1 MKKSLFLLLTVCLV
15 PILTMA
21 QGILRRLP
29 KEEQKSNASCYY
41 NIICIDQYGDGWN
54 NAEIYSDKTSDKDT
68 YWRYVLT
75 KGMLAVYRE
84 EYTTNDTVKFYWD
97 SGSYDNEC
105 FFFIANQNGVGLF
118 TKPLSRLY
126 SDGALLYT
134 METSPCSSKS
144 YNFNLQAEL
153 NYGEVNLK
161 WNAISGA
168 SYYKVIVCTYDPNN
182 LANGFHW
189 AQACMHTNRIEDVTG
204 GATNYTYYIE
214 HSGVYEYMVLACNA
228 SGEVIAWDEVAYTY
242 EIPSIGNID
251 LYFKVQDGVNFL
263 TETGELW
270 VQYTDNDK
278 QYITQATL
286 QPDGWY
292 RLSLTGITNGYINY
306 RLLNAYSNQLDLT
319 GTNIKYTVTH
329 CVVGESGR
337 CVIGA
342 PSSSGVYTL
351 YEYVIPD
358 GVTNMTVWALG
369 YHQYK
374 FTWDP
379 SPDASR
385 YLLLVVSKNP
395 NPYTHS
401 RDTVVACYM
410 QDGQQSISY
419 PILRND
425 DYEWYVYSIDE
436 NDKAFAK
443 TQGVDFPAGGGDYT
457 PQINY
462 TLQGRQIVISW
473 SSPAPEALV
482 WCYDETSEQWL
493 YLEETSASGAVTL
506 SFNDAAKLEIG
517 IQSATR
523 SSCFGKYIAL
533 SDYTMK
539 MVDMSSLFCCLN
551 YTEPNHGHLST
562 DGHIGCDYMKID
574 NTQVRFTATP
584 DDHYYIYG
592 WVVDG
597 QLSYVKEAEK
607 ERSSITLTM
616 DRDHNVS
623 VIIKEKKK
631 HYVKATASPGFAA
644 DSYIKPAREDHY
656 YYEGEN
662 IQVYTV
668 GKTNSAA
675 ENYVFDY
682 WGNVPKEKKFNQSF
696 SWTVDCSKVFIARW
710 KRNRAPGKPEP
721 SGGDDPTP
729 GGGGGTEGKTYTVT
743 VRVDPKESGDAYSNK
758 DVYVFDERASIFAE
772 ETNENYEFDH
782 WKETGSDAPQFEVNV
797 RQNLVYTAVFKP
809 KGDGGDTG
817 SGEKF
822 SLTLKAG
829 DGGMINAEAAKKYP
843 ANTKVEI
850 IATPFEGYSFSH
862 WSDKNGEKLD
872 DLRAKDSITIYSDT
886 TFIANFTDNF
896 TYDEYYLNLSVTG
909 GGTILNMENID
920 GLHPAGDTVD
930 LVAKPLTGNMFIGWS
945 DGVMEPERTIIM
957 DKDYSL
963 IARFRQLQEYLFS
976 FAANDPD
983 YGYVEAFEDIDDDIL
998 ETDTF
1003 LYEGTPIS
1011 LYATP
1016 YDGYLFHSW
1025 RTNDYIL
1032 AQSDEWQF
1040 VLSQDTVITA
1050 YFNPEQI
1057 EEAIQYVK
1065 VSGLEVR
1072 VDGNVIYVHAPEE
1085 MDFNVVSISGQV
1097 VGNARNTN
1105 MASFYVPASGLYVVR
1120 SKRTAV
1126 KVVIR

>member
-1 MKKSLFLLLTVCLV
+1 MRKFLSLLLAACLL
-15 PILTMA
+15 PIMSVA

-29 KEEQKSNASCYY
+29 QEEYKSEAACYY
-41 NIICIDQYGDGWN
+41 RVICIDQYGDGWN
-54 NAEIYSDKTSDKDT
+54 SAEIHRYDSSDPDT
-68 YWRYVLT
+68 YWRYPLS
-75 KGMLAVYRE
+75 KGMLAIYQD
-84 EYTTNDTVKFYWD
+84 EYAGDTVNFYWS

-105 FFFIANQNGVGLF
+105 FFFIADKNRVGLY

-126 SDGALLYT
+126 ADGALVYS
-134 METSPCSSKS
+134 MKKSPCGSKS
-144 YNFNLQAEL
+144 YNLNLQATL
-153 NYGEVNLK
+153 NPGYVNLT

-168 SYYKVIVCTYDPNN
+168 SYYKVIVCTFDPNN
-182 LANGFHW
+182 RENGYYW
-189 AQACMHTNRIEDVTG
+189 AQGCMNPEQIRDIKG
-204 GATNYTYYIE
+204 GATNYALYLE
-214 HSGVYEYMVLACNA
+214 HSATYDFMVLACNA
-228 SGEVIAWDEVAYTY
+228 SGEVITYDEAAYSY
-242 EIPSIGNID
+242 ELASIGSID
-251 LYFKVQDGVNFL
+251 LYFRPNDGVDFL
-263 TETGELW
+263 TEAGEIW

-278 QYITQATL
+278 QYIKQAIL
-286 QPDGWY
+286 QSDGWY
-292 RLSLTGITNGYINY
+292 RLSLTGVTNGYINF
-306 RLLNAYSNQLDLT
+306 RLLNTYSKELNLE
-319 GTNIKYTVTH
+319 GTNIKYTVIH
-329 CVVGESGR
+329 CMVDEGGR
-337 CVIGA
+337 YVIGN
-342 PSSSGVYTL
+342 PSGSGSYQL

-631 HYVKATASPGFAA
+631 HLIVAYASPGYVGEAFVAPTST
-644 DSYIKPAREDHY
+644 DRY
-656 YYEGEN
+656 YYEGD
-662 IQVYTV
+662 IIHVYTT
-668 GKTNSAA
+668 KKDNSTAQYY
-675 ENYVFDY
+675 EFDQ
-682 WGNVPKEKKFNQSF
+682 WGNVTDKVLKFQRSF
-696 SWTVDCSKVFIARW
+696 SWEVKTNKVFIARW
-710 KRNRAPGKPEP
+710 KRARTE
-721 SGGDDPTP
+721 GGGGSHP
-729 GGGGGTEGKTYTVT
+729 GGGTDPNPGGEQEGKKYTVT
-743 VRVDPKESGDAYSNK
+743 LHVEPQEAGGAYADKEVYAY
-758 DVYVFDERASIFAE
+758 DERASIFAE
-772 ETNENYEFDH
+772 ETNEDYVFDR
-782 WKETGSDAPQFEVNV
+782 WKENGNEAPQFDVNV
-797 RQNLVYTAVFKP
+797 RQNLTYTAVFKP
-809 KGDGGDTG
+809 KGAGGNNG
-817 SGEKF
+817 SVDKY
-822 SLTLKAG
+822 SLALKAG
-829 DGGMINAEAAKKYP
+829 DGGMINDAAIKEYP
-843 ANTKVEI
+843 ANTEVEI
-850 IATPFEGYSFSH
+850 IATPLQGYTFSH
-862 WSDKNGEKLD
+862 WSNVNDEILD
-872 DLRAKDSITIYSDT
+872 ELRAKDTITISSDT
-886 TFIANFTDNF
+886 TLIAHFTDNN
-896 TYDEYYLNLSVTG
+896 TYEEYYLDLHVTD
-909 GGTILNMENID
+909 GGTILNIENLD
-920 GLHPAGDTVD
+920 GLHPADTVIQLKAYAFD
-930 LVAKPLTGNMFIGWS
+930 GCTFIGWS
-945 DGVMEPERTIIM
+945 DGVMSPERTIILN
-957 DKDYSL
+957 KDYSL
-963 IARFRQLQEYLFS
+963 TARFRQLHEYLFS
-976 FAANDPD
+976 FAANNPD
-983 YGYVEAFEDIDDDIL
+983 YGYVEAYEDIDNDIL

-1016 YDGYLFHSW
+1016 YDGNLFHSW

-1032 AQSDEWQF
+1032 AQTDEWQF
-1040 VLSQDTVITA
+1040 TLSQDTVVTA

-1057 EEAIQYVK
+1057 EEAIQHVE
-1065 VSGLEVR
+1065 VGGLEVK
-1072 VDGNVIYVHAPEE
+1072 VDGNMLYVYAPEE
-1085 MDFNVVSISGQV
+1085 TDFYVTSISGQM
-1097 VGNARNTN
+1097 VGNARNTDK
-1105 MASFYVPASGLYVVR
+1105 ASFYVPASGLYVVR
-1120 SKRTAV
+1120 SKRAVV